1 MLPRIV
7 GAGKARELFFRPG
20 KFDAASALDMGL
32 VEDVFEDSDFREEI
46 DRIVD
51 EVAGQAPLAIGE
63 MKRNFVNAET
73 MSLKEYIDLESDRHG
88 RTGASEDSREAFKA
102 FVEKRKPVFKGR

>member
-20 KFDAASALDMGL
+20 KFDATKALEIGL
-32 VEDVFEDSDFREEI
+32 VEGVFDDSDFRTEV
-46 DRIVD
+46 DAIVD
-51 EVAGQAPLAIGE
+51 EIAGQAPLAIGE

-73 MSLKEYIDLESDRHG
+73 MSLKEYIDLETDRHG

-102 FVEKRKPVFKGR
+102 FVDKRKPIFKGK

>member
-1 MLPRIV
+1 M
-7 GAGKARELFFRPG
+7 
-20 KFDAASALDMGL
+20 
-32 VEDVFEDSDFREEI
+32 FEDSDFRAEV

-51 EVAGQAPLAIGE
+51 EIAGQAPLAIAE

-73 MSLKEYIDLESDRHG
+73 MSLKEYIDLETDRHR

-102 FVEKRKPVFKGR
+102 FVEKRKPVFNGR